1 MFTPGP
7 RRVCY
12 LTHDIHAQWSPQHT
26 RASCCISSFHRVL
39 SSCQQSAGPFSC
51 PPHLLPIIKY
61 TSKMSPAPERAK
73 AGNRSIHISCS
84 IDFSL
89 NFLVVSLRVVSVQ
102 FFYSFILLLLFF
114 LWYCRVL
121 LLPAIP
127 FVQYVTQYPVLASLH
142 HPPFPIYPTFS
153 AFPSFGPATVLSC
166 LSEPNCMN
174 EHGGSAGASLQTP
187 PQTTAVVTLTSIFT
201 SFSSYHF
208 DIIKAPSLQRI
219 HLLSPPFYTFL
230 RTAPVCVCVCV
241 CLLCVSSIPRLYFHS
256 FSSYLSCSLSVDWK
270 KNSASENAQCLFSFL
285 SRWQKPVAVFLC
297 MKVLDIFCF
306 FKEKC
311 REQSWAGTSDR
322 VPHSSFCLLI
332 LKVMFLF
339 ASLEIYFLFHL

>member
-153 AFPSFGPATVLSC
+153 AFPSFGPASVLSC

-270 KNSASENAQCLFSFL
+270 KTRHLRTLSVCFPFYPADRNLLQSSYVWKFWIFFAFLRKSAGSRVGLVHQTECHTAHSVCSF
-285 SRWQKPVAVFLC
+285 
-297 MKVLDIFCF
+297 
-306 FKEKC
+306 
-311 REQSWAGTSDR
+311 
-322 VPHSSFCLLI
+322 
-332 LKVMFLF
+332 
-339 ASLEIYFLFHL
+339 